1 MNKLKP
7 GTQYKKDYKRFRNN
21 PKKVEKLF
29 RILELLQNEEPIP
42 EENRPHPLTG
52 NYAGHME
59 CHIEGDFLL
68 IWFDPD
74 TDEINLVRLGSHSEL
89 FGRFQNGIL
98 NPSMRPL
105 RNVSPCRKFTLFFCM
120 IENSHPF

>member
-1 MNKLKP
+1 MKKLKASS
-7 GTQYKKDYKRFRNN
+7 QYKKDYKRFRNN

-29 RILELLQNEEPIP
+29 RILELLGAEQPIP
-42 EENRPHPLTG
+42 EEHKPHLLVG

-89 FGRFQNGIL
+89 F
-98 NPSMRPL
+98 S
-105 RNVSPCRKFTLFFCM
+105 
-120 IENSHPF
+120 